1 MASFLRLFAAVS
13 LMLMLVFSSGMV
25 AEARICES
33 KSHRFRGICVRKAN
47 CAAVCQTEGF
57 TAATAGASAA
67 GVIALSTVKT

>member
-13 LMLMLVFSSGMV
+13 LMLMLVFSSGTV

-57 TAATAGASAA
+57 HGGRCRGFRRPCYCT
-67 GVIALSTVKT
+67 KHC